1 MREVWVN
8 HKLFDFGN
16 AARTQK
22 VTPGCSLLHDDEQME
37 EEEEEETEDSVL
49 ASSSRQALQQ
59 QQLAQREEPPRTTPA
74 QRERERDP
82 CLNHLCRRGS
92 KCVPKRPGPPGEYTC
107 RCQPGFSGKYCDK
120 RKYSDY

>member
-1 MREVWVN
+1 MN

-37 EEEEEETEDSVL
+37 EEEEEETEDM
-49 ASSSRQALQQ
+49 SSRQK
-59 QQLAQREEPPRTTPA
+59 EEPPRT
-74 QRERERDP
+74 RDP
-82 CLNHLCRRGS
+82 CISNLCRRGS
-92 KCVPKRPGPPGEYTC
+92 KCVSKRPGEYVC

-120 RKYSDY
+120 RKSASSLLRLMKPTRLPCSPESGYLDIKVYIIIFL